1 MSSCLCCPPCY
12 TFWRGAFVAKS
23 FFNKVFVQTSTRGI
37 RVQSALY
44 SKIRKGE
51 RISREEGLFLLRNS
65 ELLDLADLAN
75 VIRFK
80 KNPDPRVTFVVD
92 TNPNYT
98 NICNVDCI
106 FCAFYR
112 HPGEKGEYTYTV
124 DEMIRNF
131 KNAASKGVTTV
142 LLQGGV
148 NPALPFDYYLE
159 MVKRTVAEVPA
170 IYPHFYSTS
179 EILGMVNVSGL
190 SLKEVLTKLWD
201 AGLRSIPGGG
211 AEILSDGVKRKIS
224 SKKGTSEDWLRVMRE
239 AHALGYKSTATMMY
253 GHLENDE
260 DIITHLESVRKLQD
274 EFNGFTAF
282 VPWSFKPGNTP
293 LEKIIPHYATPTRY
307 LQMIAFSRIYLDNFP
322 HIQAS
327 WFSEGKKTGQIALHF
342 GADDFGGTLL
352 EENVH
357 AAANFVNKTNTE
369 ECIQLIHESGFDAAQ
384 RGTLYDIKR
393 VLPRSKA
400 A

>member
-1 MSSCLCCPPCY
+1 MRLESLY
-12 TFWRGAFVAKS
+12 D
-23 FFNKVFVQTSTRGI
+23 KVRS
-37 RVQSALY
+37 
-44 SKIRKGE
+44 GE
-51 RISREEGLFLLRNS
+51 RLTKQEGVFLLRNA
-65 ELLDLADLAN
+65 ELLDLGDAAN
-75 VIRFK
+75 VVRFR
-80 KNPDPRVTFVVD
+80 KNPKPWVTFVID

-98 NICNVDCI
+98 NVCTIDCI

-112 HPGEKGEYTYTV
+112 HPGEEGEYTHSV
-124 DEMIRNF
+124 DHMVQKF
-131 KNAASKGVTTV
+131 KESAAKGVTTV

-148 NPALPFDYYLE
+148 NPALPFEYYEE
-159 MVKRTVAEVPA
+159 MVRRTVSEVPQVH
-170 IYPHFYSTS
+170 PHFFSTS
-179 EILGMVNVSGL
+179 EIIGMA
-190 SLKEVLTKLWD
+190 EVGGMTVRETLERLWK

-211 AEILSDGVKRKIS
+211 AEILSDRVKKKIS
-224 SKKGTSEDWLRVMRE
+224 SKKGTSADWLSVMRI
-239 AHALGYKSTATMMY
+239 AHEIGYKSTVTMMY

-260 DIITHLESVRKLQD
+260 DIVEHLDQARQLQD
-274 EFNGFTAF
+274 ETHGFTAF

-307 LQMIAFSRIYLDNFP
+307 LQMIAFARIYLDNFT

-369 ECIQLIHESGFDAAQ
+369 ECKQLIRESGFIPAQ
-384 RGTLYDIKR
+384 RTTLYEILR
-393 VLPRSKA
+393 VEEREA
-400 A
+400 AA